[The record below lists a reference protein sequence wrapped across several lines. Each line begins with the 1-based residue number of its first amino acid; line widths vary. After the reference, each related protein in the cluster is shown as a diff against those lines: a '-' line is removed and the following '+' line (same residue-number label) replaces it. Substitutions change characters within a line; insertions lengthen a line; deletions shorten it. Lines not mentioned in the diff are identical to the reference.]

1 MMDLFVSNKSLSY
14 KQMFW
19 KGQENSVPF
28 SDTIPLKTG
37 GTHMTEANNPNRE
50 TGKPK
55 EYFYFDLSDESHEKL
70 LEKELQEA
78 KENPLGPLEEVTK
91 VEY

>member
-1 MMDLFVSNKSLSY
+1 
-14 KQMFW
+14 
-19 KGQENSVPF
+19 
-28 SDTIPLKTG
+28 
-37 GTHMTEANNPNRE
+37 MTERNAANRE
-50 TGKPK
+50 NGTPK

-78 KENPLGPLEEVTK
+78 TENPLGPLEEVTK